1 MGETTRELDAR
12 YETLTAD
19 EKRRINRERRLAGDN
34 LLRFRLRPGDRLRA
48 MKAECG
54 SREASFIFD
63 HWDGVWIVSKGG
75 ASISPGSV
83 YSVNGEVVRL

>member
-19 EKRRINRERRLAGDN
+19 EKRRINRQRRHAGGD
-34 LLRFRLRPGDRLRA
+34 LLRPRLRRGDRLRA
-48 MKAECG
+48 TKAECG
-54 SREASFIFD
+54 SREASFTFS
-63 HWDGVWIVSKGG
+63 HWEYDWIVSTGG